1 MDRPAPFPSSRAK
14 RAGRARPLS
23 PATYLRRNAGKTL
36 PLIGVI
42 VLAVMLV
49 AGIIAMI
56 NSIPYSIRTIYGYSR
71 EMTGITPRGDAAQT
85 KPILDEIEKYS
96 PVPIGRVVTC
106 RATTTQIRSIV
117 GKWPFY
123 VLGLARP
130 DLEYYL
136 DRQKVNGIDGRLP
149 AEGKPEAIISEPLA
163 RNLDLKIGSELLGP
177 DKDESGF
184 SPYSVKVVG
193 IAKTDR
199 WLAAVPV
206 GYLRDNH
213 FPPVDLGMVFAK
225 DSAQQDRLDHW
236 TDKRFKGRRAA
247 VLAYF
252 QIEKNTQ
259 EMFKTLF
266 MILNVIIGVMV
277 IVMTSIMGMLI
288 NIYQTQRLQEFGL
301 LQAIGYTKGQILRR
315 VASESVMVVV
325 VGWILG
331 LLLAYGLLL
340 IAKATMMD
348 PRAYSIDPLDM
359 AAYRYTVPIPIAI
372 LVVAIGTVFH
382 RFRTLDPIG
391 IVERRLV

>member
-1 MDRPAPFPSSRAK
+1 MDRPAPFPPSRTK
-14 RAGRARPLS
+14 RGVRARPL
-23 PATYLRRNAGKTL
+23 AAGTYLRRNAGKTL

-71 EMTGITPRGDAAQT
+71 EMTGVTPRGDATQT
-85 KPILDEIEKYS
+85 KPILDEIQKHS
-96 PVPIGRVVTC
+96 PVPVGRVVTC
-106 RATTTQIRSIV
+106 RATMTQIRSIV

-123 VLGLARP
+123 VLGLSKP
-130 DLEYYL
+130 DMEYYL
-136 DRQKVNGIDGRLP
+136 DRQKVTGIVGRLP
-149 AEGKPEAIISEPLA
+149 IDGKPEAIVSEPLA

-193 IAKTDR
+193 IAQTDR

-206 GYLRDNH
+206 GYLRENH

-225 DSAQQDRLDHW
+225 DSSQQDRLDRW

-259 EMFKTLF
+259 DMFKTLF
-266 MILNVIIGVMV
+266 LILDVIIGVMV
-277 IVMTSIMGMLI
+277 LVMTTIMGMLI

-301 LQAIGYTKGQILRR
+301 LAAIGYTKKQILRR
-315 VASESVMVVV
+315 VATESVMVVV
-325 VGWILG
+325 LGWLLG

-340 IAKATMMD
+340 VAKATMMD
-348 PRAYSIDPLDM
+348 PRAYAIDPLDPL
-359 AAYRYTVPIPIAI
+359 AYSYTVPIPIAI
-372 LVVAIGTVFH
+372 LIVAIGTVIH
-382 RFRTLDPIG
+382 RFRNLDPIG